1 MRSSIRVFA
10 TEESSMSVEVDIVTV
25 ETVEGEAPGNGA
37 NRYGFWRLALRSPAT
52 VLGGS
57 MLLAVLLVALAAP
70 LAFTTDP
77 IALNM
82 AARLRPVSADA
93 WFGTDMFGRD
103 MYSRVIYGCRTSL
116 LVGISVTALAVNIGL
131 LVGLVAGYLR
141 ALDAVVMR
149 VMDGLMAIP
158 GILLAIAMVALSGA
172 SFTTVIF
179 AITVPEIPRVVRL
192 VRSVVL
198 TVREEPYVE
207 SAIAAGTRLP
217 GILWRHVLP
226 NTIAPLI
233 VMASYLCSSAI
244 LVESLLSFLGA
255 GLPTEIPSWGNMI
268 AEGRTYFL
276 IYPRMVFLPG
286 LFLALTVLGINI
298 LGDGMRDVLDPRIS
312 RTMQPLG

>member
-1 MRSSIRVFA
+1 MR
-10 TEESSMSVEVDIVTV
+10 
-25 ETVEGEAPGNGA
+25 VEGDIAAAQIADASVLGNEA
-37 NRYGFWRLALRSPAT
+37 RRDGFWRLALRSPAI

-57 MLLAVLLVALAAP
+57 VLIMVMLVAVAAP
-70 LAFTTDP
+70 LVFTADP
-77 IALNM
+77 LALHA
-82 AARLRPVSADA
+82 AARLRPMSADA

-116 LVGISVTALAVNIGL
+116 FVGVTVAALAVGIGL
-131 LVGLVAGYLR
+131 LIGLVAGYVR
-141 ALDAVVMR
+141 VLDSVVMR

-158 GILLAIAMVALSGA
+158 GILLAIAMVALAGA

-192 VRSVVL
+192 VRSIVL
-198 TVREEPYVE
+198 SIREEPYVE

-217 GILWRHVLP
+217 AMLWRHVLP

-255 GLPTEIPSWGNMI
+255 GLPAEIPSWGNMI
-268 AEGRTYFL
+268 AEGRTYFQ

-298 LGDGMRDVLDPRIS
+298 LGDGLRDALDPRVA
-312 RTMQPLG
+312 RAMQAQG

>member
-1 MRSSIRVFA
+1 MQ
-10 TEESSMSVEVDIVTV
+10 VERKVMAAEIVDA
-25 ETVEGEAPGNGA
+25 ETRAGDAGGHGL
-37 NRYGFWRLALRSPAT
+37 RRLVLRSPAI

-57 MLLAVLLVALAAP
+57 VLLAMLLVAIAAP

-77 IALNM
+77 LALNA
-82 AARLRPVSADA
+82 AARLRPMSAAA

-116 LVGISVTALAVNIGL
+116 FVGISATVIAVGAGL
-131 LVGLVAGYLR
+131 FIGLVAGYVR
-141 ALDAVVMR
+141 VLDAIVMR
-149 VMDGLMAIP
+149 IMDGLMAIP

-207 SAIAAGTRLP
+207 SAIAAGTKLP
-217 GILWRHVLP
+217 AILWRHVLP

-255 GLPTEIPSWGNMI
+255 GLPTEISSWGNMI
-268 AEGRTYFL
+268 AEGRTYFQ

-286 LFLALTVLGINI
+286 LFLALTVLGINV
-298 LGDGMRDVLDPRIS
+298 LGDGLRDALDPRIS
-312 RTMQPLG
+312 RTM

>member
-1 MRSSIRVFA
+1 MRA
-10 TEESSMSVEVDIVTV
+10 ESNIMAAEIVGVDVL
-25 ETVEGEAPGNGA
+25 EGDK
-37 NRYGFWRLALRSPAT
+37 RRHGFWHLALRSPPI
-52 VLGGS
+52 VLGGL
-57 MLLAVLLVALAAP
+57 MLLIVLFVAIAAP

-77 IALNM
+77 LALNTS
-82 AARLRPVSADA
+82 ARLRPISAEA

-103 MYSRVIYGCRTSL
+103 MYSRIIYGCRTSL
-116 LVGISVTALAVNIGL
+116 FVGTSVAVLAVCIGL
-131 LVGLVAGYLR
+131 LIGLLAGYLR
-141 ALDAVVMR
+141 VLDAVVMR

-192 VRSVVL
+192 VRSIVL

-255 GLPTEIPSWGNMI
+255 GLPAEIPSWGNMI
-268 AEGRTYFL
+268 AEGRTYFQ

-312 RTMQPLG
+312 RTM

>member
-1 MRSSIRVFA
+1 MPSN
-10 TEESSMSVEVDIVTV
+10 MSAEVDIVTV
-25 ETVEGEAPGNGA
+25 EIVEGEAPSNDA
-37 NRYGFWRLALRSPAT
+37 NRHGIWRLALRSPAT

-82 AARLRPVSADA
+82 AARLRPISADA

-116 LVGISVTALAVNIGL
+116 LVGISVTALAVSIGL

-179 AITVPEIPRVVRL
+179 AITVPEIPRIVRL

-268 AEGRTYFL
+268 AEGRTYFQ

-298 LGDGMRDVLDPRIS
+298 LGDGMRDVLDPRLS
-312 RTMQPLG
+312 RAMQPQG